1 MMVRCKLAI
10 GWLLVT
16 ARKDRWTREIGFWKE
31 VGRLL
36 IPSHPHHRPSG
47 SHHSIHRTSLTVSPA
62 PHFACNSLHIMILQ
76 PIVEASYLAHSQT
89 SSQLSKNQ
97 ASSRNHA
104 SEACFEFESLCC
116 MPWNVGSFVVSKELL
131 KRCGGEAFLGTARAS
146 LRRGCL
152 LRLRGGGLRECLS
165 HAVKGDEIVAS
176 SRPET
181 SKKGFKSQH

>member
-1 MMVRCKLAI
+1 MDERDWILERSRSSTYTFSSSSSSIRQSSFHPSNQPYSQPCPALRLQQPAYHDPPTNCGGFVPGSLPNELPAI
-10 GWLLVT
+10 KEPGIVPKSCIGGLL
-16 ARKDRWTREIGFWKE
+16 
-31 VGRLL
+31 
-36 IPSHPHHRPSG
+36 
-47 SHHSIHRTSLTVSPA
+47 
-62 PHFACNSLHIMILQ
+62 
-76 PIVEASYLAHSQT
+76 
-89 SSQLSKNQ
+89 
-97 ASSRNHA
+97 
-104 SEACFEFESLCC
+104 EFESLCC
-116 MPWNVGSFVVSKELL
+116 MPWNDGSFVVSKELL

>member
-1 MMVRCKLAI
+1 MLLWLGVLTYDAFDDGAVQASYWLAI
-10 GWLLVT
+10 G
-16 ARKDRWTREIGFWKE
+16 DSKE
-31 VGRLL
+31 GSMDERDWILERSRSSTYTFSSSSSS
-36 IPSHPHHRPSG
+36 IRQSSFHPSNQPS
-47 SHHSIHRTSLTVSPA
+47 VSPA

-97 ASSRNHA
+97 ESSRNHA

-116 MPWNVGSFVVSKELL
+116 MPWNDGSFVVSKELL

-152 LRLRGGGLRECLS
+152 L
-165 HAVKGDEIVAS
+165 
-176 SRPET
+176 
-181 SKKGFKSQH
+181 